1 MSEQPDKDRK
11 ERVFRAVMLGLMAG
25 SATFLAERYLLKI
38 EVDTALIVAT
48 GIAVAVAVHL
58 IQQIARK

>member
-1 MSEQPDKDRK
+1 MSEPSDKDRK

-25 SATFLAERYLLKI
+25 SATFLAERYLLRI
-38 EVDTALIVAT
+38 DVETALVVAA

-58 IQQIARK
+58 LQKVQRP